1 MEELTYC
8 AVHPDRETA
17 LRCNQCD
24 RYMCV
29 ECAVHTPVGYRCRQ
43 CVRQVD
49 DKFFN
54 AQALDH
60 WLVLGVALLVGI
72 ASGGILGYFRGL
84 GFLLALVAAFP
95 VGALAGQWA
104 IQVIQ
109 RRKGRNHWQYGVLG
123 LVLGV
128 LAGLFIVS
136 FLTYPDS
143 MRQLYE
149 ALQTMTADERLLMRE
164 MRRGMRVGVL
174 SQFDYAIQ
182 QMLALPNLIFIVVS
196 AYSLYIRMKP

>member
-8 AVHPDRETA
+8 TVHPDRETG

-29 ECAVHTPVGYRCRQ
+29 ECAVHTPVGYRCKQ

-49 DKFFN
+49 DRYFN

-60 WLVLGVALLVGI
+60 WKVLGVALLVGVV
-72 ASGGILGYFRGL
+72 SGAILGYFRGL
-84 GFLLALVAAFP
+84 GFLLAIIAGFP
-95 VGALAGQWA
+95 VGAFAGEWSFRA
-104 IQVIQ
+104 IQ
-109 RRKGRNHWQYGVLG
+109 RRKGRNHWQYG
-123 LVLGV
+123 LVGMILGV
-128 LAGLFIVS
+128 FVGLFAIS
-136 FLTYPDS
+136 FLTYPES
-143 MRQLYE
+143 MRLAYE
-149 ALQTMTADERLLMRE
+149 AYQSLPPAQMRAL
-164 MRRGMRVGVL
+164 GVGIL

-182 QMLALPNLIFIVVS
+182 QMLALPNLIFIGVS

>member
-1 MEELTYC
+1 MEELTFC
-8 AVHPDRETA
+8 AVHPDRETG

-29 ECAVHTPVGYRCRQ
+29 ECAVYTPVGYRCKQ

-54 AQALDH
+54 AEALDH
-60 WLVLGVALLVGI
+60 WKVLGVALLVGI
-72 ASGGILGYFRGL
+72 VSGGILGYFRGL
-84 GFLLALVAAFP
+84 GFFLAIIASFP

-104 IQVIQ
+104 LQSIQ
-109 RRKGRNHWQYGVLG
+109 RRRGRNHWQYGVLG
-123 LVLGV
+123 LILGV
-128 LAGLFIVS
+128 LVGLFVVS

-143 MRQLYE
+143 MRLMYD
-149 ALQTMTADERLLMRE
+149 AFQTMTPEQRQLT
-164 MRRGMRVGVL
+164 RGMRVGIL
-174 SQFDYAIQ
+174 SQSDYAVQ
-182 QMLALPNLIFIVVS
+182 QMLALPNLIFVVVS